1 MSKIF
6 DIQGFDADEWR
17 RGFDV
22 VRGEGDLGV
31 RGRGDRDLDRVRGDH
46 LGRAGPVP
54 LEDVPYISTMLWTIG
69 IGIGLTI
76 VGYVIVAASKPDEA
90 DKSDIRDKEIKR
102 FGDYVGGVALGALM
116 IGPFVLTLAGSDHF
130 WIANTMFAA
139 FVLGSLVGAVTKIV
153 AYRRGL

>member
-1 MSKIF
+1 MSFEEKGTWVF
-6 DIQGFDADEWR
+6 
-17 RGFDV
+17 V
-22 VRGEGDLGV
+22 VV
-31 RGRGDRDLDRVRGDH
+31 AIATSIAYVVII

-76 VGYVIVAASKPDEA
+76 IGYIVVAASKPDEA
-90 DKSDIRDKEIKR
+90 DKSDVRDKEIKR

-139 FVLGSLVGAVTKIV
+139 FVLGSLVGAITKLV